1 MPYSPSVISKPPMGG
16 SLGRSNEYCVH
27 RVTIGI
33 CMMEK
38 CHWFT
43 LTNTARNSTHPPI
56 FHDLSTRF
64 PNKTRE
70 SGPTRERC
78 RTRYSPGQCFASRG
92 SWKSSPNSPG
102 NLKMAVPDIH
112 PSNLGWFYVAYWSYF
127 VGFTTFYKII
137 HICIIIY
144 IYINIII
151 YISIYLII
159 HIYIYNYIY
168 IYINYIMTY
177 RDLYWYCTPIPPTW

>member
-1 MPYSPSVISKPPMGG
+1 MIMFLSTLLALLAYHPVATPVAVWATIVWPQKKAMPYSPSVIPKPPMGG

-27 RVTIGI
+27 RVKIGI

-64 PNKTRE
+64 PNRTRE

-78 RTRYSPGQCFASRG
+78 RTRYSPVQCFASRG

-102 NLKMAVPDIH
+102 NLKMAAPDIK
-112 PSNLGWFYVAYWSYF
+112 LGMVLCSLLILLLGLPHSIKLHIYMYNYV
-127 VGFTTFYKII
+127 
-137 HICIIIY
+137 Y
-144 IYINIII
+144 IYI
-151 YISIYLII
+151 LI
-159 HIYIYNYIY
+159 
-168 IYINYIMTY
+168 
-177 RDLYWYCTPIPPTW
+177 